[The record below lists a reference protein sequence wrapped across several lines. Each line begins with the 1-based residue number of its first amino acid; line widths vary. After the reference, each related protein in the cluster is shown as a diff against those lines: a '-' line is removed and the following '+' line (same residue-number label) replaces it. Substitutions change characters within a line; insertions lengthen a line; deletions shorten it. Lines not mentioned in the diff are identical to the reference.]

1 MTIIRRVVSAA
12 RPTVNTSFETLST
25 ELTNTV
31 DTFWVSEQ
39 LRTSAQGR
47 IAITSAGSIDCGRR
61 FGGLGVG
68 VHAYGAEF
76 SPEPG
81 CRHMRSNPAVGKISA
96 RGLFGRVNIT
106 VPVQLSPL
114 ARWRRRPAA
123 RRGARWSRSA
133 RRAGLSSPSTPRALR
148 VHSPPHYADLSG

>member
-12 RPTVNTSFETLST
+12 RPTVDTLFETWST

-39 LRTSAQGR
+39 LRRSAKGR

-61 FGGLGVG
+61 FGGLGVV

-81 CRHMRSNPAVGKISA
+81 FQFKTAKT
-96 RGLFGRVNIT
+96 RG
-106 VPVQLSPL
+106 
-114 ARWRRRPAA
+114 AA
-123 RRGARWSRSA
+123 RFAPRVVEVCGTLGMAEQQ
-133 RRAGLSSPSTPRALR
+133 GGHGSTMSMGDNTDECIEGKHL
-148 VHSPPHYADLSG
+148 VEL